1 MEIGSFKIDL
11 EMNFLFLF
19 LNFLIDRDAE
29 LSDSSF
35 HINTKPSRP
44 NIGLRAS
51 SNKTTFTKEEKRN
64 KKAQHR
70 IQYIREMINI
80 LRNIM
85 AVDRALWAALF
96 VISFVYRNMQ
106 SKSLP
111 EPSLMLN

>member
-19 LNFLIDRDAE
+19 LNLLIDRDAE
-29 LSDSSF
+29 LPDSSF

-44 NIGLRAS
+44 NIRAS

-85 AVDRALWAALF
+85 AVYRAL
-96 VISFVYRNMQ
+96 
-106 SKSLP
+106 
-111 EPSLMLN
+111 